1 MRKVVQETLET
12 VIIAAAIALMIRFL
26 VVEPFR
32 VDGPS
37 MEPTFYT
44 GDMLIVNKFL
54 YRFTA
59 PKRGEVIVFRYP
71 RQPQKDYVKR
81 VIAVAGETVEV
92 RMGRVYVNGQLFEED
107 FTTKPSISS
116 FPRTEVPSGSVFVLG
131 DNRSN
136 SEDSRYFGAV
146 PLSNIKGRAMVVYW
160 PIARIQ
166 LVPGG

>member
-1 MRKVVQETLET
+1 MRKVLQETLET
-12 VIIAAAIALMIRFL
+12 VIIAAAIALLIRFFI
-26 VVEPFR
+26 VEPFR

-37 MEPTFYT
+37 MEPTFHT
-44 GDMLIVNKFL
+44 GDMLIVNKFG
-54 YRFTA
+54 YRFSA
-59 PKRGEVIVFRYP
+59 PKRGDVIVFRYP

-81 VIAVAGETVEV
+81 VIAVAGETIEV
-92 RMGRVYVNGQLFEED
+92 RMGRLYVNGQLFEEG

-146 PLSNIKGRAMVVYW
+146 PLGNIKGRAMVVYW
-160 PIARIQ
+160 PIPRVQ
-166 LVPGG
+166 LITGG